1 MIKVPLVLQYQL
13 RMKPEYAMGYQ
24 YGEVLLSSGG
34 KERGFILNGRSFVTR
49 DELSGLSPIAMA
61 RAENEAMASSLEITE
76 VKLIPRSLESMKAVR
91 RISATDLGSTR
102 KIGAFSAANE
112 AYRASKGAIDAS
124 ITLTKEGEIF
134 CRFSAFRDDFRI
146 TEHRALTPGT
156 FATTK
161 EDADKVKTGREA
173 ISRYALENKNS
184 ANNRFTITPE
194 ENTELQEGIV
204 QPAYGETGGGIEVI
218 FVKGTTK
225 WTVSQPEVLPE

>member
-1 MIKVPLVLQYQL
+1 MTFL
-13 RMKPEYAMGYQ
+13 
-24 YGEVLLSSGG
+24 
-34 KERGFILNGRSFVTR
+34 ILAPF
-49 DELSGLSPIAMA
+49 
-61 RAENEAMASSLEITE
+61 
-76 VKLIPRSLESMKAVR
+76 
-91 RISATDLGSTR
+91 
-102 KIGAFSAANE
+102 
-112 AYRASKGAIDAS
+112 AS
-124 ITLTKEGEIF
+124 ITLTKAGEIF

-218 FVKGTTK
+218 FVNGTTN